1 MVDSEPLDPQ
11 KLLRTE
17 KPLEEAV
24 KFVQPFM
31 HLPCEDIEA
40 YLIAFD
46 VYYRKK
52 KVIFFKF
59 GYGNWQIF
67 SSL

>member
-52 KVIFFKF
+52 KVIFF
-59 GYGNWQIF
+59 
-67 SSL
+67 